1 MNQTSCCAYFAI
13 CSTGTIQN
21 EIGFVAAEN
30 SCFDPDYI
38 TEKLGVEPFKARKMG
53 TLRKNGRG
61 HYPFSDWACCR
72 QNEPALDAEE
82 QCRNIVRQLHPLIPQ
97 LQEIKK
103 EYNVD
108 YSIIIVPHIYNE
120 ENPILGFDS
129 EIIEFCYRTGTEISV
144 DMYIYDKE

>member
-1 MNQTSCCAYFAI
+1 MNQISCHSYFAI

-21 EIGFVAAEN
+21 EIGFVAADN

-38 TEKLGVEPFKARKMG
+38 TEKLGIEPFETRKMG
-53 TLRKNGRG
+53 TPRKNGHG
-61 HYPFSDWACCR
+61 HYPFSDWACCKHS
-72 QNEPALDAEE
+72 EPALDAEE
-82 QCRNIVRQLHPLIPQ
+82 QCKKIVRQLYPLIPQ
-97 LQEIKK
+97 PQEIKK

-120 ENPILGFDS
+120 ENPVLGFDS
-129 EIIEFCYRTGTEISV
+129 EIIEFCYHTGTKIAV